1 MNYLLDTNILS
12 AILKADPRLSSK
24 YHQVQQQQDR
34 LLISCITY
42 CEIEGGLLA
51 IQSQK
56 KLAILENLC
65 QNEIEVLFLDQMNII
80 HTASRIYA
88 NLRRKGTPIQ
98 FADILI
104 AATALEQDLTLV
116 SHDSDMLRIEG
127 LKLEDWLQTGV

>member
-1 MNYLLDTNILS
+1 MDYLLDTNILT
-12 AILKADPRLSSK
+12 ALLKNNQGIRNRVNNSQ
-24 YHQVQQQQDR
+24 YQGDR
-34 LLISCITY
+34 LFISCVTY
-42 CEIEGGLLA
+42 FESEGGLLA
-51 IQSQK
+51 IESRK
-56 KLAILENLC
+56 KSAHLEDLC
-65 QNEIEVLFLDQMNII
+65 QTTLQVLFLDQMNII

-127 LKLEDWLQTGV
+127 LKLEDWLQESP

>member
-1 MNYLLDTNILS
+1 
-12 AILKADPRLSSK
+12 
-24 YHQVQQQQDR
+24 
-34 LLISCITY
+34 
-42 CEIEGGLLA
+42 
-51 IQSQK
+51 
-56 KLAILENLC
+56 
-65 QNEIEVLFLDQMNII
+65 MNII

>member
-116 SHDSDMLRIEG
+116 SHDSDMLRIKG